1 MSAGPTQQAIDEHG
15 DGRLPTV
22 EPPPSLAEHVR
33 RVLRHDILSG
43 RLAPGARLT
52 EALVTERTGVS
63 RTPAREGMRLLQGEG
78 LVNAQRGRG
87 TFVTD
92 RLSSEEALKIYGM
105 RLVIE
110 PFMTSLAAK
119 RATTAELGRCE
130 KFLARYSAA
139 VEDQG
144 DSRTISSID
153 AQFHKAIYDASHS
166 ALVAICH
173 SYWAKLEL
181 QLSTRVYD
189 RETPARFLAEHVAIL
204 AAIRDGDDRAAGKL
218 MAAHIRHGRELVK
231 ESFTEGPKR

>member
-1 MSAGPTQQAIDEHG
+1 MSVGPTQQAPDEDG
-15 DGRLPTV
+15 SGRLPTV

-63 RTPAREGMRLLQGEG
+63 RTPAREGMRLLQAEG

-87 TFVTD
+87 TFVTE
-92 RLSSEEALKIYGM
+92 RLTSEEALKIYGM

-110 PFMTSLAAK
+110 PFMTGLAAK
-119 RATTAELGRCE
+119 RATTTELGRCE
-130 KFLARYSAA
+130 KLLARYSEA
-139 VEDQG
+139 VKHES
-144 DSRTISSID
+144 DSRTISSLD
-153 AQFHKAIYDASHS
+153 AQFHKAIYDGSHS

-189 RETPARFLAEHVAIL
+189 RETPARFLAEHIAIL
-204 AAIRDGDDRAAGKL
+204 TALRSGDDRAAGKL
-218 MAAHIRHGRELVK
+218 MTAHIRHGRDLVK
-231 ESFTEGPKR
+231 ESFTEGSRR